1 MDLWDPFLSNYQKSV
16 YIFNYIYIQFLNL
29 IDTCDKHLV
38 QNSDANKPN
47 TDYYAYYHL
56 VFTHIPL
63 FVFVSCEYKIQ
74 RRIEMRVTLP
84 QKGWKDELWFVSR
97 IYSNIF
103 WMITYLMYHT
113 NAILHVRR
121 HVVFMFDNM
130 PSLFFKIFCTC

>member
-1 MDLWDPFLSNYQKSV
+1 MKSLI
-16 YIFNYIYIQFLNL
+16 YEIIFFIQLTDKAKYIQFLRL
-29 IDTCDKHLV
+29 IDTCDKHSV

-56 VFTHIPL
+56 VFTHVPL

-103 WMITYLMYHT
+103 WIITYLMYHT

-130 PSLFFKIFCTC
+130 TSLILKICCTC